1 MPTKKILIGSVTWL
15 ALMLASP
22 TIASPTEQLHRSSDK
37 EVKATIDSLA
47 KLERNF
53 EKSLDRNFKNSV
65 LRSSTGEVAISIFL
79 SDFSAMISELKKRI
93 TKDYAASS
101 EVKSVLMQAS
111 VLNTYMMQNPATKGA
126 NEWDAVA
133 AVLNQLAESYFATFP
148 LAEGGV
154 VRRIGDG
161 ELEGLTK
168 EYGKFA
174 TDFSGVLKKEGGK
187 VAELKDTVDT
197 ALDDLKSIKQL
208 SKDLASRVKSSKP
221 ASAEARQ
228 LLDANHEVDAIVSD
242 PAMPDTVKQAWVEG
256 ATLRQKIGMAFGAE
270 PPASPTN

>member
-1 MPTKKILIGSVTWL
+1 MPTKRFLFGSVTWL
-15 ALMLASP
+15 ALVLASP
-22 TIASPTEQLHRSSDK
+22 AIASPTEQLHRSSDK
-37 EVKATIDSLA
+37 EVKAIIDSLA
-47 KLERNF
+47 KLERDF
-53 EKSLDRNFKNSV
+53 EKSLDRSFKNSV

-79 SDFSAMISELKKRI
+79 SDFSTMISELHKRI

-133 AVLNQLAESYFATFP
+133 AVLNQLAESYFASFP
-148 LAEGGV
+148 LAEGSV

-161 ELEGLTK
+161 ELEGVAK
-168 EYGKFA
+168 QYGEYASDFA
-174 TDFSGVLKKEGGK
+174 GILKKEGGK
-187 VAELKDTVDT
+187 VSELKPAVAT
-197 ALDDLKSIKQL
+197 ALDDLKSIRQF
-208 SKDLASRVKSSKP
+208 SKDLASRVRSSKP

-228 LLDANHEVDAIVSD
+228 LLDANHEVDLIVSD
-242 PAMPDTVKQAWVEG
+242 PAMPDTVKQAWTEG
-256 ATLRQKIGMAFGAE
+256 AVLRQKIGMAFGAE